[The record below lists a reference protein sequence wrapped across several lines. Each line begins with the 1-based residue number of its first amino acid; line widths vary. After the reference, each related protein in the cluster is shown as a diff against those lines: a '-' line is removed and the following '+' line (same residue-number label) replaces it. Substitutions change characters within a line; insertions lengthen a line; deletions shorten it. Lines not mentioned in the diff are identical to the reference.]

1 MIQKIRVMSI
11 IGCFLCMFGITLAI
25 IIKYYSG
32 FSEYEYI
39 WFCSKIKTIKK
50 MVNKISTRDQVFS
63 NFQSGQEMYFTNHY
77 VDYLERIKEDG
88 TCKNNYKTCGI
99 LDTYG
104 NKFCLSPATN
114 CPINKMIFDLSTKSS
129 QYGDF
134 QLFSTQDTSINLYC
148 KSDVLDS
155 GIIASWVVKN
165 SQPKYIDDNNLIID
179 MDAFNEC
186 FKDDNDKDH
195 DDDDDDDDNTGNNFW
210 QGLAQDA
217 VDGAIDAVEDIT
229 KNAVKLGRIMKLI
242 DYIEEKMN
250 SDENIDK
257 NYTFI
262 NYNNY
267 IKSYMGFKNLESVEN
282 FKKIDFSVYKKR
294 FPNYA
299 SVALSITILCI
310 FVIFIVI
317 LIIYFIKNRTI
328 EIGKY
333 FLVIFVIIYVAS
345 FLYLFIY
352 SVVIFARDF
361 RNETFKVAKSIRADK
376 FIEDFL
382 KDFYDPFDK
391 ATFIIC
397 IIVFLSIS
405 AVFFILFWIIEPISK
420 CIH

>member
-1 MIQKIRVMSI
+1 
-11 IGCFLCMFGITLAI
+11 
-25 IIKYYSG
+25 
-32 FSEYEYI
+32 
-39 WFCSKIKTIKK
+39 
-50 MVNKISTRDQVFS
+50 
-63 NFQSGQEMYFTNHY
+63 
-77 VDYLERIKEDG
+77 
-88 TCKNNYKTCGI
+88 
-99 LDTYG
+99 
-104 NKFCLSPATN
+104 
-114 CPINKMIFDLSTKSS
+114 MIFDLSTKSS

-195 DDDDDDDDNTGNNFW
+195 DDDDDDDDDDNTGNNFW

-267 IKSYMGFKNLESVEN
+267 IKSYMGFKNLESNRGEIAKFCLNSIVYNTNQKNDKNTQYYQLNFGELEN
-282 FKKIDFSVYKKR
+282 LDS
-294 FPNYA
+294 
-299 SVALSITILCI
+299 
-310 FVIFIVI
+310 
-317 LIIYFIKNRTI
+317 
-328 EIGKY
+328 E
-333 FLVIFVIIYVAS
+333 
-345 FLYLFIY
+345 
-352 SVVIFARDF
+352 
-361 RNETFKVAKSIRADK
+361 
-376 FIEDFL
+376 
-382 KDFYDPFDK
+382 
-391 ATFIIC
+391 
-397 IIVFLSIS
+397 
-405 AVFFILFWIIEPISK
+405 
-420 CIH
+420 